1 MGQTGILLESGT
13 NELEIVEFFV
23 DEAAPEGTAS
33 GMPDGSGASGADVG
47 LGGPDGAPED
57 LDGHGVCVA
66 EALAGGA
73 FGTAA
78 PLACGSLRRR
88 YGVNV
93 AKVVEI
99 IRTQP
104 VTALPQ
110 MPHPAALGA
119 FPHRD
124 GRVIPLV
131 DLARYLGIP
140 RDTSGEPKIIV
151 TEFNSVITGF
161 LVSGVNRIH
170 RISWT
175 DVEAPGRF
183 LQEASRNSITGMVR
197 LDERVVF
204 LLDMESI
211 VAEMH
216 PDLSIRMERPLGP
229 VPAGGRGQAADIAPG
244 NAGAVDEAGAASAA
258 GAARETVVPDV
269 RPDLPPRR
277 YRILHADDSGSVRRL
292 VRSLMEAS
300 GRFELLQ
307 ANDGQEAWEML
318 DGLRRDAEAK
328 GAPLSD
334 LVQAV
339 VSDIEM
345 PRMDGLTLCRRIK
358 EDPVLRALP
367 VALFS
372 SLVSERL
379 GHKGESVGADA
390 QFAKPDLQQLSQ
402 KVLELL
408 GEPV

>member
-23 DEAAPEGTAS
+23 DEAVPGGGVAGGLA
-33 GMPDGSGASGADVG
+33 GSGASVAHAG
-47 LGGPDGAPED
+47 LGGPDGTPED
-57 LDGHGVCVA
+57 LGGNGACVA
-66 EALAGGA
+66 EVPTGGS
-73 FGTAA
+73 FGAAA
-78 PLACGSLRRR
+78 PPTCGSLRRR

-99 IRTQP
+99 IRMQP

-110 MPHPAALGA
+110 MPHPAVLGA

-124 GRVIPLV
+124 GRIIPLV

-140 RDTSGEPKIIV
+140 RDPSGEPKIIV
-151 TEFNSVITGF
+151 TEFNTVITGF

-170 RISWT
+170 RFSWAA
-175 DVEAPGRF
+175 VEAPGRF
-183 LQEASRNSITGMVR
+183 LQEASRNSITGMVQ
-197 LDERVVF
+197 LEERVVF

-216 PDLSIRMERPLGP
+216 PDLSIRMERPLTP
-229 VPAGGRGQAADIAPG
+229 VSARGRGQAAESAEGEVMD
-244 NAGAVDEAGAASAA
+244 AGA
-258 GAARETVVPDV
+258 PDV
-269 RPDLPPRR
+269 QPGLPPRR

-318 DGLRRDAEAK
+318 DGLRREAEAK
-328 GAPLSD
+328 GTPLSD

-358 EDPVLRALP
+358 EDPALRALP

-390 QFAKPDLQQLSQ
+390 QFAKPDLQMLSQ

-408 GEPV
+408 GEPA

>member
-23 DEAAPEGTAS
+23 DEAAPDGVAA
-33 GMPDGSGASGADVG
+33 GVLDGSGTVVADAGA
-47 LGGPDGAPED
+47 
-57 LDGHGVCVA
+57 CVA
-66 EALAGGA
+66 ETPAGGG
-73 FGTAA
+73 FGAAA

-99 IRTQP
+99 IRMQP
-104 VTALPQ
+104 ITALPQ
-110 MPHPAALGA
+110 MPHPAVLGA

-131 DLARYLGIP
+131 DLAKYLGIR

-151 TEFNSVITGF
+151 TEFNTVITGF

-170 RISWT
+170 RISWI

-216 PDLSIRMERPLGP
+216 PDLSIRMERPSGP
-229 VPAGGRGQAADIAPG
+229 ASAGGQGRGAE
-244 NAGAVDEAGAASAA
+244 NAA
-258 GAARETVVPDV
+258 GAAMEAVPPDAQ
-269 RPDLPPRR
+269 PDLPPRR

-318 DGLRRDAEAK
+318 DGLRREAEAK

-358 EDPVLRALP
+358 EDPALRALP

-390 QFAKPDLQQLSQ
+390 QFAKPDLQMLSQ

-408 GEPV
+408 GDPV